1 MVRIQ
6 LNDRDMMRI
15 LTAAVREIKAEQKE
29 PGGGRC
35 SKERICNS
43 NEEYH
48 KKEKAAEGNP

>member
-1 MVRIQ
+1 MKIQ
-6 LNDRDMMRI
+6 ISNSDMMRI

-35 SKERICNS
+35 SKERICDS

-48 KKEKAAEGNP
+48 KNEKAAEGNP